1 VAAEL
6 AGALWGE
13 ADVAADDDARIQD
26 AADEPSSLMAS
37 TAASFRNRPAFSI
50 AFSTEDW

>member
-26 AADEPSSLMAS
+26 AADDGNDAP
-37 TAASFRNRPAFSI
+37 AAL
-50 AFSTEDW
+50 STEDW